1 MYIDLFISKQ
11 STPISEFKLVGIT
24 ALHMAMK
31 IEEVDLVALG
41 RMASATEISKVQIK
55 EKLMVRVLDYKLLP
69 DTLNFW
75 LESVIKFWDHFAEN
89 KKPSPLPLF
98 FKRSIHWEDG
108 NQMILTPVSLTK
120 DNMYRRAMQVLD
132 LMSLH
137 FGIHYFKRT
146 SLALAILVIE
156 LMQEL
161 DIIDLSPDQ
170 DIHLL

>member
-120 DNMYRRAMQVLD
+120 DNMYRRAM
-132 LMSLH
+132 
-137 FGIHYFKRT
+137 
-146 SLALAILVIE
+146 
-156 LMQEL
+156 
-161 DIIDLSPDQ
+161 
-170 DIHLL
+170 